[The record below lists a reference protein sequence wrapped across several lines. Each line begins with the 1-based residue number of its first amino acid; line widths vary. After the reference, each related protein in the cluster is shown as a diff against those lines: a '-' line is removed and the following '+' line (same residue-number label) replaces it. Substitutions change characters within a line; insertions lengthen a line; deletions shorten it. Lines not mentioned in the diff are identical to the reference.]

1 MASASYNAVNN
12 LNETIGSFK
21 SKVDVKIDSVNTST
35 ANIKA
40 TTDKIY
46 DSISKFKQDMVQN
59 EEKQLAHENIL
70 RIDQILKE
78 QFGDHEAIR
87 KTVIG
92 VVKDFD
98 INLVR
103 NESIQEISE
112 ELWITSSRY
121 WLSYALMAITAWINN
136 YEEVAKNALAECCR
150 RDPVKSSLFFCLF
163 NLRFGRNEVAK
174 KWFFEYLKTLDPT
187 KVQMESAVLLQA
199 YLSGLFGTDKELEH
213 AVNNVIKGWISEL
226 NADKDIADELSDSYL
241 KYIQLLPPARQC
253 NFYGA
258 LQQTCSNYEDIKRSY
273 ADVSKYEK
281 LIADIEAMDV
291 ELEEQTDANFKS
303 RVDSILMTLISN
315 YDQEELDLKN
325 QQAYFNFVIDNNGVV
340 DAAEQQFEEY
350 KAVQEE
356 SFNIGKQMIRWAVY
370 DDAEQTDVQVKKF
383 GLQNTKNWFMS
394 AVNKWALY
402 LQQSQPLD
410 YPLSI
415 DTWKSVSNGYDQ
427 NEQVENMKQ
436 YYENNKFQLMYIN
449 TGNIA
454 AVIIFILSL
463 GLAFVTPYSLIATV
477 LSLGFLAFNIIKANK
492 EYPAR
497 VNASLSLLNSSMIEL
512 ANFRQFY
519 AESSEKKDVLLSKIE
534 YL

>member
-1 MASASYNAVNN
+1 MANSSYNAVNN

-21 SKVDVKIDSVNTST
+21 STVDVKIDSVNTST
-35 ANIKA
+35 ASIKA

-46 DSISKFKQDMVQN
+46 DSISKFKQNMVQN

-87 KTVIG
+87 KTVMG

-121 WLSYALMAITAWINN
+121 WLSYALMAITAWIND
-136 YEEVAKNALAECCR
+136 YKEVANNALSECVR
-150 RDPVKSSLFFCLF
+150 RDPIKASLFFCLF

-174 KWFFEYLKTLDPT
+174 KWFFEYLKTIDPT

-199 YLSGLFGTDKELEH
+199 YLNGLFGTDKELEH
-213 AVNNVIKGWISEL
+213 SVNNVIKGWISEL
-226 NADKDIADELSDSYL
+226 NAHPEIADELTASYQ
-241 KYIQLLPPARQC
+241 KYIQLLPPSKEC
-253 NFYGA
+253 EYST
-258 LQQTCSNYEDIKRSY
+258 LSQTCSRYDEIRASY
-273 ADVSKYEK
+273 ANVSKYEK
-281 LIADIEAMDV
+281 LISEIESLDV
-291 ELEEQTDANFKS
+291 ELEEQTEANYKS
-303 RVDSILMTLISN
+303 RVDSILMSLISN

-325 QQAYFNFVIDNNGVV
+325 QQQYFNFIIENNGQVE
-340 DAAEQQFEEY
+340 AAEQQYQEY
-350 KAVQEE
+350 QAVQKE

-370 DDAEQTDVQVKKF
+370 DDSDQTNVQVRKF
-383 GLQNTKNWFMS
+383 GLQNTKEWLKSAIQNWAIM
-394 AVNKWALY
+394 
-402 LQQSQPLD
+402 LQETQPLD

-415 DTWKSVSNGYDQ
+415 DTWSSVSNGQDQ
-427 NEQVENMKQ
+427 NDQIENMKQ
-436 YYENNKFQLMYIN
+436 YYGNNKFQLMYVN
-449 TGNIA
+449 TWNIA
-454 AVIIFILSL
+454 AIIVFILSI
-463 GLAFVTPYSLIATV
+463 GLVFVTPYSLVATV
-477 LSLGFLAFNIIKANK
+477 LSLGFLIFRVIKANK

-497 VNASLSLLNSSMIEL
+497 VNASLAMLNQSMVEL
-512 ANFRQFY
+512 ADYKQFY
-519 AESSEKKDVLLSKIE
+519 IDSSEKKEILLSKVE